1 MLEKRNSRPKNVKW
15 QVKQGVN
22 RIRWQSCPRAVLTRA
37 HNCQSGVR
45 LWISS
50 PRYPTPA
57 KPGVCDICSALHFCP
72 PLSGLALMND
82 SGSAAVPSELRN
94 LLRASWAFLGATPA
108 GLLNLEPAF
117 WGRNGSCFLPA
128 CSVFPSGHML
138 HLNGQQSRKGEVL
151 YSLLVEAQPRSGF
164 QQLFEFGDPNL
175 LLTAMSSLPCNLLNW
190 F

>member
-1 MLEKRNSRPKNVKW
+1 M
-15 QVKQGVN
+15 VN

-72 PLSGLALMND
+72 PLVWSRSDEWFWLCSSALWT
-82 SGSAAVPSELRN
+82 SE
-94 LLRASWAFLGATPA
+94 SPLGIVGFPRATPA

-138 HLNGQQSRKGEVL
+138 RLNGQQWRKGEVL
-151 YSLLVEAQPRSGF
+151 YSLLVEAPPRPGF